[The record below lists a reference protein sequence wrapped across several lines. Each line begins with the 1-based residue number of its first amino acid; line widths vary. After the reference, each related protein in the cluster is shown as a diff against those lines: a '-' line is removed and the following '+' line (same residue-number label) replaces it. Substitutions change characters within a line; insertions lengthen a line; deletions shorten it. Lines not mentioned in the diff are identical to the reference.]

1 MTSRLRTTNLDDVA
15 MLLFFFKNYLYL
27 FLFFIYVY
35 MCLHAVCMY
44 TTYILGPYRGQKK
57 ALVLEVETSVVVSH
71 HVGAR
76 RKLM

>member
-1 MTSRLRTTNLDDVA
+1 M
-15 MLLFFFKNYLYL
+15 
-27 FLFFIYVY
+27 Y